1 MHDQA
6 TTLFGP
12 GDDDAPGLDE
22 LLAHAVGGTG
32 AHMGALYL
40 LTPDGDTLRMES
52 TIGLPTPIAS
62 QWSRLRLDS
71 RIPGSVAVRER
82 RLVWVPGQE
91 EMARHYPDAALTL
104 PYPFSLAAAPI
115 CIGEDCWGALVLLW
129 PAPHAPELSP
139 QERDVMELD
148 CRRMGILL
156 RRAAETG
163 HPVVPGERPRPLA
176 VGRDAEA
183 DPEEALAALD
193 YVNRL
198 PEGCCALD
206 MDGRVTFITE
216 TAAGLLG
223 GKVSELLGARPWEVL
238 PWLRDPV
245 FEANYRAAALSNQVT
260 AFTAANPRGERL
272 AFELHS
278 DPSGISVRIVPV
290 PGPVLQEPQA
300 DTGHLIRPIRADT
313 LYNLVHL
320 ASTLTRAVTVQD
332 VVDLVTEQVI
342 VLCDAQG
349 MAILLA
355 ENGRM
360 LVVGSHN
367 YEPEVIDHFDGLPLT
382 AHSASQH
389 VMLTGEA
396 AFFGNWEELAA
407 RHPDAVAQ
415 PGMAAWAVLP
425 LIASDRPIG
434 TVVLSY
440 EHAHVFTAD
449 ERATLTSLAGLV
461 AQALERARLYDVKHH
476 LAEALQASLLPSAL
490 PSVPRLDVAAR
501 YLPATRG
508 MDIGGDFYDLIR
520 LDESTAAAVIGDVQG
535 HDMTAAALMGQV
547 RTAIHAH
554 ATAGASPGEVLFHTN
569 RLLID
574 LAPDLF
580 TSCLYV
586 NLDLE
591 RHVACLASAGHLPPL
606 LLRPGTPAEIADMPA
621 GLLLGLD
628 PDADYPTMELPLP
641 PGSMLALYTDGLI
654 EAPGIDIGEGME
666 ALGRR
671 LTRCSGR
678 PLAMVAQTLI
688 DHALDVQQRTDDIA
702 LLLLKHL

>member
-1 MHDQA
+1 MQDQA
-6 TTLFGP
+6 TTIFGP
-12 GDDDAPGLDE
+12 EGDDAPGLDE

-40 LTPDGDTLRMES
+40 LAPEGDTLRMES

-71 RIPGSVAVRER
+71 RVPGPAAVRER

-104 PYPFSLAAAPI
+104 PYPFSTVAAPI
-115 CIGEDCWGALVLLW
+115 RTDEHDWGVLVLLW
-129 PAPHAPELSP
+129 PAPHAPELSR
-139 QERDVMELD
+139 QERDVIELD
-148 CRRMGILL
+148 CRRMAVLL
-156 RRAAETG
+156 RRAAESG
-163 HPVVPGERPRPLA
+163 YPVVPGERPRLLT
-176 VGRDAEA
+176 VGRSVEA
-183 DPEEALAALD
+183 DPEEARAALD

-198 PEGCCALD
+198 PEGGCALD
-206 MDGRVTFITE
+206 MDGRVTFMTQ
-216 TAAGLLG
+216 TAADLLG
-223 GKVSELLGARPWEVL
+223 GKLSELVGARPWEVL

-245 FEANYRAAALSNQVT
+245 FEDNYRAAALSNQIT
-260 AFTAANPRGERL
+260 AFTACNPRGERL

-290 PGPVLQEPQA
+290 PGPVRQDAPGE
-300 DTGHLIRPIRADT
+300 TGHLIRPIRADT

-320 ASTLTRAVTVQD
+320 ATTLTRAVTVQD
-332 VVDLVTEQVI
+332 VVDLVAEQVM
-342 VLCDAQG
+342 VVCEAQG
-349 MAILLA
+349 MAVLLA

-360 LVVGSHN
+360 LVVGSRN
-367 YEPEVIDHFDGLPLT
+367 YEPEIIDHFDGLPLT
-382 AHSASQH
+382 AHTASQH
-389 VMLTGEA
+389 VMITGEA
-396 AFFGNWEELAA
+396 EFFGSWEEMAG
-407 RHPDAVAQ
+407 RHRDAVPQ

-434 TVVLSY
+434 TVVLAY
-440 EHAHVFTAD
+440 ERPRVFTAD

-490 PSVPRLDVAAR
+490 PSVPGLDVAAR

-520 LDESTAAAVIGDVQG
+520 LDESMAAAVIGDVQG

-606 LLRPGTPAEIADMPA
+606 LLPPGEPARIAELPA

-671 LTRCSGR
+671 LTRCAGR
-678 PLAMVAQTLI
+678 PLAVVAQTLI

-702 LLLLKHL
+702 LLLLKHP